1 MKFDINSREDIAVH
15 EDWKAERGLNVY
27 EGNMCPDV
35 EAMELI
41 EGGDR
46 SGFGNGDGFG
56 VGYGNGNGDGYGH
69 LRGSWLGDG
78 HGDGSGYGFGIRE
91 QMRIRERQ

>member
-1 MKFDINSREDIAVH
+1 MKFHINTREDIAVH

-27 EGNMCPDV
+27 EGRMCPDV

-46 SGFGNGDGFG
+46 SGFGNGDG
-56 VGYGNGNGDGYGH
+56 YGH
-69 LRGSWLGDG
+69 LHGSWLGDG
-78 HGDGSGYGFGIRE
+78 FGDGCGYGYGSE
-91 QMRIRERQ
+91 DE